1 MKPIA
6 IFRHSATEG
15 PGYFAIYLA
24 RCGLPWRLIRL
35 DRGEAVPVDPAQ
47 FSGIAFMGGP
57 MSVNDPLPWIG
68 HATQLI
74 RRAMDRDI
82 PVIGHCLGGQ
92 LLAKALGAGV
102 TANPRREIGWH
113 DIEVTAGAEARRW
126 FGSTSAFEG
135 FHWHGETFGLP
146 EQCTRIL
153 SSRLC
158 TNQAFSLGKNL
169 AMQCHIEMTC
179 DLVDAWCVSGADEI
193 AEHRGDGVQSV
204 AEIETD
210 LARRLANLHRV
221 ADSVYARW
229 VEGVVR

>member
-1 MKPIA
+1 
-6 IFRHSATEG
+6 
-15 PGYFAIYLA
+15 
-24 RCGLPWRLIRL
+24 
-35 DRGEAVPVDPAQ
+35 
-47 FSGIAFMGGP
+47 
-57 MSVNDPLPWIG
+57 
-68 HATQLI
+68 
-74 RRAMDRDI
+74 
-82 PVIGHCLGGQ
+82 
-92 LLAKALGAGV
+92 V
-102 TANPRREIGWH
+102 TANPHREIGWH

-229 VEGVVR
+229 VEGLVR